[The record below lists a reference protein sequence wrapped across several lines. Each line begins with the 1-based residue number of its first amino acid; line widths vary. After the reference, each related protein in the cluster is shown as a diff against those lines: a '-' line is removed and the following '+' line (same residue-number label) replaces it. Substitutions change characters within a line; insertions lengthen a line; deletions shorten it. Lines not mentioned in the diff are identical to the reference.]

1 MGYNVSASAEVTI
14 LAGDEAKALRA
25 LGNIAW
31 ARPVSSRLCE
41 ALEEL
46 GCESAW
52 PGEDRR
58 GLAGFEWNGKWGDT
72 LDTILDVI
80 APLAQPGGRVVWEG
94 EDGALWEWRLEDGGW
109 VAGVAHTVT
118 DLFDAVSELEEER
131 DVSRAYSTYVQTAFE
146 AGLPEAGWCP
156 VCVDEFR
163 EAEYRNV
170 WLGRSAGENPF
181 EYMFGDRDDGDDGA
195 RDGLD
200 VVASSSSVAYDG
212 AEPALRTPR
221 GEEDAR

>member
-94 EDGALWEWRLEDGGW
+94 EDGALWEWRLVDGGW
-109 VAGVAHTVT
+109 VAGEAHTVT
-118 DLFDAVSELEEER
+118 DLFEDLERVNETAH
-131 DVSRAYSTYVQTAFE
+131 AYSDYVEAFISKGLASGGLVPATYDSFARWYD
-146 AGLPEAGWCP
+146 A
-156 VCVDEFR
+156 
-163 EAEYRNV
+163 
-170 WLGRSAGENPF
+170 
-181 EYMFGDRDDGDDGA
+181 A
-195 RDGLD
+195 RDGD
-200 VVASSSSVAYDG
+200 SHSSLSFSERSREELAATG
-212 AEPALRTPR
+212 RRPHGTGRPAMGGVTPR
-221 GEEDAR
+221 IGISMEGREPCEPTQSEAAR